1 MVGNSGTE
9 YRPNLVVSTP
19 ARATHADA
27 STMTISLSED
37 FFTFTPSACGLVR
50 RLRPEEP
57 AASDNGFAIYGTDAA
72 FRELAVE
79 AGRQRTPGSN
89 SVRLSGQNTDSP
101 TITYD
106 SGQDTTLTFNLV
118 VNAYGRQQIFPTTI
132 EIAGCAPARVTITRP
147 AAWQETAE
155 ISNIHNKG
163 SEDRDVPDFSFSP
176 SYCGFEKYS
185 VVNAADATADF
196 NALVQIA
203 SAVTTA
209 VANPE
214 KKIRFPNHVLG
225 KKEVTL
231 TVHAIGG

>member
-1 MVGNSGTE
+1 
-9 YRPNLVVSTP
+9 
-19 ARATHADA
+19 
-27 STMTISLSED
+27 
-37 FFTFTPSACGLVR
+37 LVR

-209 VANPE
+209 VANHE